1 MGGQAVPLRSGCVT
15 CWGVWAVAA
24 MPRPSGMKSSTS
36 CTATTLARS
45 VAPGWRCPPSLILPH
60 TALLLEDIPLLFY
73 VSLAIRKAYT
83 LSNWA
88 ATAAVAHSHTIHWLH
103 PQTACVQSSLHY
115 CWQIAGHP
123 TKGSCPLHCEWC
135 HDGVDATLCCLYCRT
150 GIRSCTT
157 TRLLMTSS
165 SARPS

>member
-135 HDGVDATLCCLYCRT
+135 QDG
-150 GIRSCTT
+150 
-157 TRLLMTSS
+157 
-165 SARPS
+165 